1 MREPEDG
8 KNRAHIVIVTKCPE
22 DIKPIDFNI
31 ITKRLKLYPYQQL
44 YFSSFRYGALTPLF
58 GKKRRTL
65 TSLEKDEQVLLV
77 TGIASP
83 APLVEKL
90 EAYTPHVNI
99 CQFDDHHDFSSKDLQ
114 MIKERFE
121 RMEGNKKLIITTEKD
136 ATRLQHHPALAEALK
151 PYLYVLP
158 IEIEFLQNQQH
169 IFNQNIIGYVRAH
182 SRNSSL
188 PKR

>member
-1 MREPEDG
+1 MPG
-8 KNRAHIVIVTKCPE
+8 GYQTNRFQYHHEKAKTVPIPTTLFLLIPIRSTDTAFRQEAENTHIT
-22 DIKPIDFNI
+22 
-31 ITKRLKLYPYQQL
+31 
-44 YFSSFRYGALTPLF
+44 G
-58 GKKRRTL
+58 KRRTG
-65 TSLEKDEQVLLV
+65 V
-77 TGIASP
+77 ASYRNRF
-83 APLVEKL
+83 ARTLGGKL

>member
-1 MREPEDG
+1 MKLDNPKVDVVLLDDAYQHRHVKAGLNILLTDFHRLFSDDTLLPAGRLRESEDG

-65 TSLEKDEQVLLV
+65 TSLEKDEQMLLV

-83 APLVEKL
+83 APLVENWK
-90 EAYTPHVNI
+90 HI
-99 CQFDDHHDFSSKDLQ
+99 
-114 MIKERFE
+114 R
-121 RMEGNKKLIITTEKD
+121 RM
-136 ATRLQHHPALAEALK
+136 
-151 PYLYVLP
+151 
-158 IEIEFLQNQQH
+158 
-169 IFNQNIIGYVRAH
+169 
-182 SRNSSL
+182 
-188 PKR
+188 